1 MTRSAAQ
8 RCPSG
13 NCSARKD
20 MSIMFEKLATTI
32 LHGKRAF
39 DKASGDDAGENSA
52 SHSTRDGASDTVS
65 KNPGTPMTRMD
76 HAVATTDARNKNSK
90 TPRE

>member
-39 DKASGDDAGENSA
+39 DKASGDDAGK
-52 SHSTRDGASDTVS
+52 TVHHIRLATELR
-65 KNPGTPMTRMD
+65 TPCQRIR
-76 HAVATTDARNKNSK
+76 A
-90 TPRE
+90 PR